1 MRGAG
6 WYRGDCHVHTV
17 HSDGE
22 LTPAELAAAARA
34 AGLDFLI
41 VTEHNCPAPPGTW
54 DGLDGDD
61 LLILPGQE
69 VTTRTGHW
77 LALGLRPGQ
86 LVDWQHRVGEPAF
99 RRALREVRA
108 AGGLCVAAH
117 PHAPYPG
124 GDLMFPLESFDAVEV
139 WNGEWTSDRP
149 WNADNE
155 AAHAEWGRRL
165 AAGVHAGHWQPA
177 LGNSDTHLAGQ
188 LGTPQS
194 VVFAEQLSAPAILA
208 ALRAGRSWI
217 AESATVEPVPRQA
230 AFAPSRRPARTLA
243 APVENPSTSSTRAS
257 VRHADST
264 HRTPLLDGQRL
275 PDAALELTAEA
286 DGRRA
291 GIGEHLATAGRPVE
305 LRLRLSGVPDPRVR
319 VHTERGKA
327 DWAAG
332 RSTSAAETSFVRV
345 EVRHPDGRMAAL
357 TNPIL
362 LR

>member
-217 AESATVEPVPRQA
+217 AESATVE
-230 AFAPSRRPARTLA
+230 
-243 APVENPSTSSTRAS
+243 
-257 VRHADST
+257 
-264 HRTPLLDGQRL
+264 
-275 PDAALELTAEA
+275 LELTAEA

>member
-1 MRGAG
+1 MGGRTRGPG
-6 WYRGDCHVHTV
+6 WYRGDCHVHSV

-34 AGLDFLI
+34 AGLDFLA
-41 VTEHNCPAPPGTW
+41 VTEHNCAAQPGAW
-54 DGLDGDD
+54 DGIGGDD

-86 LVDWQHRVGEPAF
+86 LVDWQHRVGEEAF

-124 GDLMFPLESFDAVEV
+124 GDLMFPLESFDTVEV

-188 LGTPQS
+188 LGTPQT
-194 VVFAEQLSAPAILA
+194 VVYAEELSTPAILA

-217 AESATVEPVPRQA
+217 AESAAVE
-230 AFAPSRRPARTLA
+230 
-243 APVENPSTSSTRAS
+243 
-257 VRHADST
+257 
-264 HRTPLLDGQRL
+264 
-275 PDAALELTAEA
+275 LEFTAEA

-291 GIGEHLATAGRPVE
+291 GVGERLATGGRPVE
-305 LRLRLSGVPDPRVR
+305 LRLRLAGVPDPRVR

-327 DWAAG
+327 DWETGRVVGAAG
-332 RSTSAAETSFVRV
+332 TSFVRV

-362 LR
+362 LS